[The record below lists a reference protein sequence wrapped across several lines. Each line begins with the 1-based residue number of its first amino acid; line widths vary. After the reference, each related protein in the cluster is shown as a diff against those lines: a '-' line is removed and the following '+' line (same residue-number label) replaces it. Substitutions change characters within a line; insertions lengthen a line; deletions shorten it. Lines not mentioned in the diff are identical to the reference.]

1 MTRSRRILA
10 FWALAILLIAGLG
23 AGTYAGLRIYRR
35 RHMPV
40 RISGAVITQS
50 PDTRK
55 QSPIANV
62 EVISK
67 DGLAIGST
75 KSDFAGHFSL
85 TMRPGV
91 KPGQRIQLAF
101 RHPDYAPVDTD
112 QPLNGDIYVVRMIPV
127 HGEVEET
134 LNEAEVG
141 VTNVLVRYSTEISR
155 TENIGSTAKTFQ
167 IVNTGN
173 VPCNRRDPCSPD
185 GRWKAEIGSS
195 SIDAG
200 QGNLFRDARVTC
212 IAGPCPFTRIEGDS
226 LSHDA
231 RTMSVQ
237 VRNWSDT
244 TTFLLQAEVF
254 RPQLENVVRQIY
266 PAIFGRSMSFTLPA
280 IAVGPSIEGDLNG
293 TPLVFPLGPTP
304 ILSWANCQ
312 VRVEKNQVKSY
323 RCELR
328 AGYEF
333 R

>member
-1 MTRSRRILA
+1 M
-10 FWALAILLIAGLG
+10 
-23 AGTYAGLRIYRR
+23 
-35 RHMPV
+35 V
-40 RISGAVITQS
+40 
-50 PDTRK
+50 
-55 QSPIANV
+55 
-62 EVISK
+62 
-67 DGLAIGST
+67 ST

-91 KPGQRIQLAF
+91 KAGQQIQLAF
-101 RHPDYAPVDTD
+101 RHPDYQPVDTD
-112 QPLNGDIYVVRMIPV
+112 EPLNGNLYVVRMIPV

-134 LNEAEVG
+134 LNEAEIG
-141 VTNVLVRYSTEISR
+141 VANVLVHYSTEISR
-155 TENIGSTAKTFQ
+155 TENIGSAAKAFQ
-167 IVNTGN
+167 ILNLGN
-173 VPCNRRDPCSPD
+173 VPCNHQEPCSPD
-185 GRWKAEIGSS
+185 GKWKAAIGTS

-200 QGNLFRDARVTC
+200 QGNIFRDARVAC
-212 IAGPCPFTRIEGDS
+212 IAGPCPFTRIEDNS
-226 LSHDA
+226 LSHDDRA
-231 RTMSVQ
+231 MSVK

-266 PAIFGRSMSFTLPA
+266 PAIFGRSMSFALPA
-280 IAVGPSIEGDLNG
+280 SAVGPSIEADFSG

-312 VRVEKNQVKSY
+312 VHLEKNQVKNY

>member
-1 MTRSRRILA
+1 MTRSRRILGL
-10 FWALAILLIAGLG
+10 WALTIFLIAGIG
-23 AGTYAGLRIYRR
+23 AGTYGGIRLYRR

-67 DGLAIGST
+67 DGLAIGSA
-75 KSDFAGHFSL
+75 KSDFIGHFSL

-91 KPGQRIQLAF
+91 KTGQRIQLAF
-101 RHPDYAPVDTD
+101 RHPDYEPVDTD
-112 QPLNGDIYVVRMIPV
+112 EPLNGNIYIVRMIPV
-127 HGEVEET
+127 HGEAEEV
-134 LNEAEVG
+134 LNQAEIG
-141 VTNVLVRYSTEISR
+141 VTNVLVRYSTEIAR
-155 TENIGSTAKTFQ
+155 TENIGSAAKTFQ
-167 IVNTGN
+167 IANTGN
-173 VPCNRRDPCSPD
+173 IPCNHRDPCSPD
-185 GRWKAEIGSS
+185 GKWKAEIGSA

-200 QGNLFRDARVTC
+200 QGNVFHDARVTC
-212 IAGPCPFTRIEGDS
+212 IAGPCPFTRIDDNS
-226 LSHDA
+226 LSRDD
-231 RTMSVQ
+231 RTMRVR

-266 PAIFGRSMSFTLPA
+266 AAIFGRSMSFALPA
-280 IAVGPSIEGDLNG
+280 PAVGPSVLADLSG

-312 VRVEKNQVKSY
+312 VHIEKNQVKNY

-328 AGYEF
+328 AGYVF

>member
-1 MTRSRRILA
+1 ML
-10 FWALAILLIAGLG
+10 WALAIFVIAGIG
-23 AGTYAGLRIYRR
+23 IGTYSAIRLYRK

-55 QSPIANV
+55 QTPIANV
-62 EVISK
+62 EVISR
-67 DGLAIGST
+67 DGLALGSA
-75 KSDFAGHFSL
+75 KSDFTGHFSL

-91 KPGQRIQLAF
+91 KAGQRIQLAF
-101 RHPDYAPVDTD
+101 RHPDYQPIDTD
-112 QPLNGDIYVVRMIPV
+112 EPLNGDLYIVRMIPV

-141 VTNVLVRYSTEISR
+141 ITNVMIRYSTEIAR
-155 TENIGSTAKTFQ
+155 TENIGSAAKTFQ
-167 IVNTGN
+167 IANTAN
-173 VPCNRRDPCSPD
+173 VPCNHREPCSPD
-185 GRWKAEIGSS
+185 DKWKAEIGSA

-200 QGNLFRDARVTC
+200 LGNVFRDARVSC
-212 IAGPCPFTRIEGDS
+212 IAGPCPFTRIDDDS
-226 LSHDA
+226 LSHDN
-231 RTMSVQ
+231 RTMSVK

-244 TTFLLQAEVF
+244 TTFLLQAEVY
-254 RPQLENVVRQIY
+254 RPQLENVVRRIY
-266 PAIFGRSMSFTLPA
+266 PAIFGRSMSFALPA
-280 IAVGPSIEGDLNG
+280 SAVGPSIQADLG
-293 TPLVFPLGPTP
+293 GAPLVFPLGPTP

-312 VRVEKNQVKSY
+312 VQVEKSQVKNY